1 MACLLMTL
9 ILCANMIPSFAQTQ
23 ERAFTDSVGRTVM
36 IPKTVERVAV
46 TGPIAQMMV
55 FALAPDLM
63 VGIAT
68 EWDAAAK
75 EVMNPSYSTLPVLG
89 QLYGKGEINLE
100 ELLKADPQVIIDVG
114 EPKDSIVEDLDGLTE
129 QLGIPFVHVTST
141 SATTGDAF
149 LLLGD
154 LLGLPAEAA
163 ELAAYSKTVYERTVA
178 IAESVEKVN
187 MLYITGANGLNVIAR
202 GSYHSEVIDLLSNN
216 LAVVDSPSGKGS
228 GNEVDIEQIMAWN
241 PDVIIFASQS
251 MYASAADDPLWQE
264 ITAIRTGHYW
274 QTPMNPVNW
283 LGFPSSVQRL
293 LSMIWMADTLYPDAA
308 GYELYDEVKEYLARF
323 YHFELTHEQYAAWME
338 N

>member
-1 MACLLMTL
+1 M
-9 ILCANMIPSFAQTQ
+9 
-23 ERAFTDSVGRTVM
+23 
-36 IPKTVERVAV
+36 
-46 TGPIAQMMV
+46 
-55 FALAPDLM
+55 
-63 VGIAT
+63 
-68 EWDAAAK
+68 
-75 EVMNPSYSTLPVLG
+75 
-89 QLYGKGEINLE
+89 
-100 ELLKADPQVIIDVG
+100 
-114 EPKDSIVEDLDGLTE
+114 
-129 QLGIPFVHVTST
+129 
-141 SATTGDAF
+141 GDAF

-228 GNEVDIEQIMAWN
+228 GNEVDMEQIMAWN
-241 PDVIIFASQS
+241 PDVIIFAPQS

-308 GYELYDEVKEYLARF
+308 GYKLYDEVKEYLARF
-323 YHFELTHEQYAAWME
+323 YHFELTHEQFTAWME